1 MGADT
6 LSKALPPTVKRWK
19 HFVGALDL
27 APPLLRLATGVHY
40 YKKLN
45 RGGQKP
51 LTEAGITNC
60 LGARVMVNDLFS
72 ETAAYLPQLIK

>member
-1 MGADT
+1 M
-6 LSKALPPTVKRWK
+6 LP
-19 HFVGALDL
+19 H
-27 APPLLRLATGVHY
+27 RLNFHY

-45 RGGQKP
+45 RGAQKP

-72 ETAAYLPQLIK
+72 ETAAYLPRLIK